1 MRDGPK
7 ILIGPLIALGFL
19 GLPLLWNAVARA
31 QATPNPSLATPR
43 IESMPEKR
51 CVEPAA
57 TMRKGHMQLLK
68 FWRDSVVRRGERT
81 YVASDGVEYDMSLQN
96 TCLDCHSNKTEFCDT
111 CHGYIGVAITCFD
124 CHVAPEE
131 RP

>member
-7 ILIGPLIALGFL
+7 ILIGTLIALGFL
-19 GLPLLWNAVARA
+19 GLPLLWNTVARA
-31 QATPNPSLATPR
+31 QPSPTPSLDTPR

-51 CVEPAA
+51 CVESTA
-57 TMRKGHMQLLK
+57 TMRTQHMQLLK
-68 FWRDSVVRRGERT
+68 FWRDSVVRRGERV
-81 YVASDGVEYDMSLQN
+81 YVSSDGHEFDMSLQN
-96 TCLDCHSNKTEFCDT
+96 TCLDCHSNKTSFCDS
-111 CHGYIGVAITCFD
+111 CHNYIGVTITCFD